1 MTKLTP
7 EKIGAMAPGDRA
19 RLYARATNTDS
30 DEARR
35 VVEWIEEAGLP
46 FSEQGSVKLDDPL
59 CEAMQAV
66 VDSDDGLIAC
76 IKATDE
82 GWPAIAGVD
91 PLLSVKFGVDYGK
104 HNMTTHWAG
113 RFVADVMRRHGYVQ
127 VGKEADTPEGCVA
140 RSGEVYAKK

>member
-46 FSEQGSVKLDDPL
+46 FSE
-59 CEAMQAV
+59 
-66 VDSDDGLIAC
+66 
-76 IKATDE
+76 
-82 GWPAIAGVD
+82 
-91 PLLSVKFGVDYGK
+91 
-104 HNMTTHWAG
+104 
-113 RFVADVMRRHGYVQ
+113 
-127 VGKEADTPEGCVA
+127 
-140 RSGEVYAKK
+140 